1 MAGCASMKS
10 DNYNGATSAK
20 ETTARG
26 PVETVSDATI
36 NTKVKASFAADDLVK
51 AHNINVDTVRG
62 VVTLN
67 GTVNTAIAAASRK
80 AWALGCVAIIEV
92 SELFCPERCRSRRAH
107 PDGRNINKALIRFG
121 R

>member
-1 MAGCASMKS
+1 MRFERLSYAVIAALALGMAGCASWKS

-67 GTVNTAIAAASRK
+67 GTVNTAAEKSQ
-80 AWALGCVAIIEV
+80 AISLAKKVNGVKEV
-92 SELFCPERCRSRRAH
+92 KDNL
-107 PDGRNINKALIRFG
+107 K
-121 R
+121 